1 MGRRVDAS
9 TVRADRDGEC
19 TMREDMAAPREPDRT
34 GPQDAE
40 PTPDRQAE
48 LRAAY
53 AANVAG
59 GKPPYAGVA
68 IRTRGEVTWI
78 GREHTWSGTS
88 SLEPDQE
95 PFNLSG
101 ATLDDAN
108 LSGASLFRANL
119 SGATLFEADLSSATL
134 FEADLSSATL
144 DEANLSGADLLGAN
158 LRRASLHGAKRRR
171 PGRGR
176 LELCFPRRGEPERRT
191 PGASEP
197 ERH

>member
-1 MGRRVDAS
+1 MS
-9 TVRADRDGEC
+9 
-19 TMREDMAAPREPDRT
+19 EDVSAPREPDHT
-34 GPQDAE
+34 GPHDTE
-40 PTPDRQAE
+40 PTSARQAK

-53 AANVAG
+53 EANVAG

-119 SGATLFEADLSSATL
+119 
-134 FEADLSSATL
+134 
-144 DEANLSGADLLGAN
+144 
-158 LRRASLHGAKRRR
+158 
-171 PGRGR
+171 
-176 LELCFPRRGEPERRT
+176 
-191 PGASEP
+191 
-197 ERH
+197 